1 MKWANNKSAN
11 VSYPRQENI
20 FGGVKKK
27 SIIVAGTSVK
37 TSGCGSLKH
46 ELAGPKYCNTKTD
59 HHKLLYHIH
68 RM

>member
-11 VSYPRQENI
+11 VSYPRKY
-20 FGGVKKK
+20 FGGGEKK

-59 HHKLLYHIH
+59 HHK
-68 RM
+68 